1 MSNFILRKQPNEIVP
16 CSIDF
21 KRRIPTGETINAAVS
36 IVKVTDSSGVDKTS
50 TMMVGV
56 LAVSGTIISAVIQ
69 AGTDLDDYTITFR
82 AVTTPAVYKFEDE
95 VLLEIRE
102 TP

>member
-21 KRRIPTGETINAAVS
+21 KLRIPTGETISAGTSTVT
-36 IVKVTDSSGVDKTS
+36 VTDSGGTDKT
-50 TMMVGV
+50 TDMTVGSF
-56 LAVSGTIISAVIQ
+56 AISGTVLSVVLK
-69 AGTDLDDYTITFR
+69 AGTNLLNYTVTFK
-82 AVTTPAVYKFEDE
+82 AVTTPAAYKFEDE